1 MQTTTQSQGRAPIA
15 PIHWWEVLTVADPQ
29 KLPFISL
36 YLDALSGGFTGRCAV
51 PTAQE
56 DLWGEDSEFIESW
69 FNAGEEL
76 QFVDTFVHDLH
87 IEEPNQWERVM
98 DWVRSVLVAARNCP
112 APWRP

>member
-1 MQTTTQSQGRAPIA
+1 MQTSDQTSGDTPRA
-15 PIHWWEVLTVADPQ
+15 PIHWWEVLTMTDPA

-36 YLDALSGGFTGRCAV
+36 YVDALSGGFTGKCAV
-51 PTAQE
+51 PAGRE
-56 DLWGEDSEFIESW
+56 ALWGDDSEFIENW
-69 FNAGEEL
+69 FSAGEEL

-98 DWVRSVLVAARNCP
+98 DWVRSVLVAARHRP